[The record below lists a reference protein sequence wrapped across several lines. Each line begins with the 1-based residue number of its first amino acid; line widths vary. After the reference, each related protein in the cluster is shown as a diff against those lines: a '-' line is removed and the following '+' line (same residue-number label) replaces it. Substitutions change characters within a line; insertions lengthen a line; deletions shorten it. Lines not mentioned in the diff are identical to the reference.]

1 VKFVITALAVV
12 FLLWLLFGRARKS
25 RREPPSAAPPPR
37 APEAE
42 GMLACAHCG
51 VHLPASESLRL
62 GTQAYCCAAHRDAGP
77 RDGTA

>member
-25 RREPPSAAPPPR
+25 RREPPSAAPPR
-37 APEAE
+37 APVAE

-62 GTQAYCCAAHRDAGP
+62 GSQAYCCAAHRDAGP
-77 RDGTA
+77 KDGTA